1 MAAPGIK
8 CLINE
13 GVVPQLTASVQVGGE
28 QLIHSLADRW
38 RKLCDETGSAPF
50 QRPEWIETY
59 LRVFEQD
66 NKLVLLTVYSAKELV
81 AVLPLVRK
89 RSWYAGVPVI
99 KLAGAANVHSVRFE
113 IVRKEGIAGE
123 AALPLIWRLLKSMAG
138 WDVLELPVFPQ
149 HGACEKLMALT
160 GLDGFNKVT
169 FLAQDS
175 PMLHMQ
181 RDGNGQ
187 LTWLGNTSRHFRHE
201 LRRLG
206 RLLQKETGDKPKLT
220 CHVEPHAETLHKF
233 YEMEA
238 AGWKGVEGSAI
249 NCDKATRSFYDSI
262 AREATSRGYF
272 RLHALEVNGIMTAGA
287 FSVVTND
294 CFFPM
299 KITYDESL
307 RRGAPGLLLLNGIMQ
322 ECAEHG
328 IGELFFGG
336 GKDSY
341 KTLWTPETLPHFNG
355 FVFNK
360 TLRAQLA
367 FQARTKLL
375 SRLGKYR
382 RLILEKWRTVKSQ
395 GFGHSAAKSTDN
407 NLPPPA
413 TISSSSKAG
422 SLELEPKKENTP
434 CK

>member
-1 MAAPGIK
+1 
-8 CLINE
+8 
-13 GVVPQLTASVQVGGE
+13 
-28 QLIHSLADRW
+28 
-38 RKLCDETGSAPF
+38 
-50 QRPEWIETY
+50 
-59 LRVFEQD
+59 
-66 NKLVLLTVYSAKELV
+66 LV

-123 AALPLIWRLLKSMAG
+123 AALPLIWQLLKSMSG

-149 HGACEKLMALT
+149 HGACEELIRLA
-160 GLDGFNKVT
+160 GSDGFNKVT

-187 LTWLGNTSRHFRHE
+187 LTWLGKTTRHFRHE
-201 LRRLG
+201 LRRFG
-206 RLLQKETGDKPKLT
+206 RLLEKETGEKPKIT
-220 CHVEPHAETLHKF
+220 CHAEPHAETLHKF

-272 RLHALEVNGIMTAGA
+272 RLHALEVNGRMTAGA

-322 ECAEHG
+322 ECAENG
-328 IGELFFGG
+328 VGQLFFGG

-341 KTLWTPETLPHFNG
+341 KTSWTPETLPHFNG
-355 FVFNK
+355 FVFNT
-360 TLRAQLA
+360 TLRAQMA
-367 FQARTKLL
+367 FQVRTKLL
-375 SRLGKYR
+375 SPLGKYR
-382 RLILEKWRTVKSQ
+382 RGILEKWRTVKSQ
-395 GFGHSAAKSTDN
+395 GFDHSAAKSTDKN
-407 NLPPPA
+407 HPPPGG
-413 TISSSSKAG
+413 ISLSKPG
-422 SLELEPKKENTP
+422 SLELDRKKENTP